1 MSNPRHVVFG
11 PTGEIGRWLVAELTG
26 AGDQVAV
33 IMRNAGARRDTFAA
47 WIAAHGGNARQ
58 LVFIEGDVTR
68 DRLGIDELG
77 RKQIADARLIYNLS
91 ARYAW
96 GLSKAEAA
104 AVNVRGAERVIEF
117 AATLPARPRVVHASG
132 YLVASEL
139 RLKQLGLRRDETPTQ
154 QQWARLYRDLGAY
167 EASKMEGDFAVRADA
182 KRRAVDLTIVNP
194 AAVIGHSETGE
205 IGQITGFGELVDQLW
220 RGVMTA
226 IPGSPDSNV
235 PQVPIDYLAKFLARV
250 PAKDTAAITD
260 YTVLC
265 PDTPR
270 FADLIRLVANHIGV
284 RAPKAFI
291 PVGLA
296 KVLIKGGLGKLTGT
310 SAEPLSFLVPLEFDA
325 TAADAAAARVGLTRP
340 PVVPVIQKT
349 LDHIVATRF
358 GAMPS
363 GRGGFRRIAN
373 INTFV
378 DGDISKADT
387 ILLHG
392 LPLTGSSWDV
402 LRSKLERHTLAADLP
417 GQGRSELVAPGDELA
432 WLAALASAAQKPL
445 TVIAHSYACRAAL
458 SFASLHPSKVA
469 NLVLIAPYSHLPL
482 LPLPLRFP
490 IMAAPLL
497 RLAGGK
503 QLAKLDQSSDHLRRP
518 GAPKSAAQRLQI
530 VASRPERAALRDL
543 LDDVVRR
550 RQTRVLVIEGGN
562 DRFVRPLPAGVAH
575 AIIAGAGH
583 NPQMTHSSE
592 VADAIMAIE
601 SSDDAKTLAI
611 V

>member
-1 MSNPRHVVFG
+1 
-11 PTGEIGRWLVAELTG
+11 
-26 AGDQVAV
+26 
-33 IMRNAGARRDTFAA
+33 MRNAGARRDTFAA

-363 GRGGFRRIAN
+363 GRGGIPAHRQHQHVCGWRHIESGHDFASRLA
-373 INTFV
+373 V
-378 DGDISKADT
+378 DGIIVGCAEIETRAAYARRRSAGAGSQRTRRARRRVGVACGACKRGAKTPNRDRALVRLPRGFVFRVAASEQGCKP
-387 ILLHG
+387 G
-392 LPLTGSSWDV
+392 LDCAVFS
-402 LRSKLERHTLAADLP
+402 
-417 GQGRSELVAPGDELA
+417 
-432 WLAALASAAQKPL
+432 SAA
-445 TVIAHSYACRAAL
+445 
-458 SFASLHPSKVA
+458 VA
-469 NLVLIAPYSHLPL
+469 V
-482 LPLPLRFP
+482 PLRFP

-550 RQTRVLVIEGGN
+550 RQTRVLVIEGGI